1 MSLIT
6 VKEAAEMLRIKPYTV
21 RVLIQKGKLNAIR
34 VPGTRKLLF
43 ELEEIKKNLLSVV
56 RSNEQRNKQEAE
68 TK

>member
-34 VPGTRKLLF
+34 VPGTRKILF
-43 ELEEIKKNLLSVV
+43 ELEEIKKNLLAVV
-56 RSNEQRNKQEAE
+56 RLNTQRNKQEAK